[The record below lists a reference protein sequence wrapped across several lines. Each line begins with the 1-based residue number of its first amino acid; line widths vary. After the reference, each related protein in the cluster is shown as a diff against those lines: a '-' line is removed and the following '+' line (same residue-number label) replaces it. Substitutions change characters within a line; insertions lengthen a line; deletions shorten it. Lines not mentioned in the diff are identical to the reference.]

1 MEKELK
7 RKAVEKMDHSIEAL
21 KKEFASVRTGR
32 ASLALLD
39 GIKVDYYGGTPT
51 PLQQLA
57 SLSVPESRQIAI
69 QPWDQKI
76 ISDIEKAIM
85 KSDLGLTPTNDG
97 KVIRINIPSL
107 TEERR
112 KQLVKVVRKNSEDA
126 KVAVRNI
133 RRDVNDEIKK
143 LEKEKRLSEDDTKKS
158 LDEIQKFTDSYVK
171 KIDEILMHK
180 EKEIMEV

>member
-39 GIKVDYYGGTPT
+39 GIKVDYYGTPT

-97 KVIRINIPSL
+97 KVIKINIPSL

-143 LEKEKRLSEDDTKKS
+143 LEKEKHLSEDDTKKS

>member
-1 MEKELK
+1 MDKELK
-7 RKAVEKMDHSIEAL
+7 RKATERMDSALETL
-21 KKEFASVRTGR
+21 KKEFASIRTGR

-39 GIKVDYYGGTPT
+39 GIKVDYYGTLT

-57 SLSVPESRQIAI
+57 SLSIPDSRQIAI
-69 QPWDQKI
+69 QPWEQKI

-97 KVIRINIPSL
+97 KVIRINIPAL

-112 KQLVKVVRKNSEDA
+112 KQLVKVVKKNAEDS
-126 KVAVRNI
+126 KVVIRNI
-133 RRDVNDEIKK
+133 RRDTNEDIKK
-143 LEKEKRLSEDDTKKS
+143 LEKEKHLSEDDTKKS
-158 LDEIQKFTDSYVK
+158 LDEIQKLTDSYIK
-171 KIDEILMHK
+171 KIDEMLLHK